1 MWEAIAANRR
11 RSFVLIL
18 AMAVILIALGGAI
31 GASVEPRFGSLIGV
45 VIALVV
51 WASLWVTALAGG
63 DRILLSTVGAREIQK
78 EDAPRLWNV
87 VEEMCIAS
95 GLSTMPKVYIIDND
109 APNAFAAGRKPE
121 KACVAV
127 TSGLLRRLN
136 RDELQGVIAHE
147 IGHIRNLDIRFMM
160 IAAVMVGSVTLL
172 ADFFFRGMFYG
183 RVRTGR
189 RSGGG
194 GGGGQAQ
201 LILILLAVAVAI
213 LAPLF
218 ARALY
223 YACSRQREYLA
234 DASAARYTRY
244 PLGLASALE
253 KIAAGTGGLKKV
265 NRVMPPMFI
274 INPNQPMAASGW
286 GSTHPPTEKRIQILR
301 SMGGAG
307 YSAYQAAWQAAEGE
321 KGTLIGERSMAEGP
335 DVAVREASPEAA
347 DKEDLIEASREVLDL
362 LDRGAGFLLIP
373 CVCGVRMKLPP
384 EYTSD
389 TITCARCGREHKVPH
404 AEENE
409 AGDGPGAGTG
419 AGAEERAGG
428 SSAEGSGPKP
438 PPLMTRY
445 RRKAQGWESF
455 KCGCGQTLQLSP
467 GFAAPSIEC
476 PQCGRKIEI
485 ES

>member
-11 RSFVLIL
+11 RSFMLIL
-18 AMAVILIALGGAI
+18 VMAVLLVALGAAI
-31 GASVEPRFGSLIGV
+31 GASVEPRFGTIIGV
-45 VIALVV
+45 AVALVV
-51 WASLWVTALAGG
+51 WAGMWITAIAGG
-63 DRILLSTVGAREIQK
+63 DRILLNTVGAREIQK

-95 GLSTMPKVYIIDND
+95 GLSKMPKVYIIEND
-109 APNAFAAGRKPE
+109 APNAFAAGRNPD
-121 KACVAV
+121 KASVAV

-147 IGHIRNLDIRFMM
+147 IGHIQNLDIRFMM

-172 ADFFFRGMFYG
+172 ADFFFRSMRYG

-253 KIAAGTGGLKKV
+253 KISAGAGGLKKV

-286 GSTHPPTEKRIQILR
+286 GSTHPPTEKRIRILR
-301 SMGGAG
+301 SMAGAG
-307 YSAYQAAWQAAEGE
+307 YAAYQEAWRNAEGE
-321 KGTLIGERSMAEGP
+321 NGSLIGERSMAEGAEV
-335 DVAVREASPEAA
+335 DVRQAAPETE
-347 DKEDLIEASREVLDL
+347 DNRDLIEASREVLDL
-362 LDRGAGFLLIP
+362 FDRDAGFLLVP

-384 EYTSD
+384 QYTSD
-389 TITCARCGREHKVPH
+389 TITCARCGREHDVPR
-404 AEENE
+404 AEEGE
-409 AGDGPGAGTG
+409 GPPAGT
-419 AGAEERAGG
+419 AERAEKTAGN
-428 SSAEGSGPKP
+428 SGPKP
-438 PPLMTRY
+438 PPLMTRF
-445 RRKAQGWESF
+445 RRESDAWESF

-467 GFAAPSIEC
+467 GFSAPFIQC
-476 PQCGRKIEI
+476 VGCGRRIEI

>member
-11 RSFVLIL
+11 RSFWLIV
-18 AMAVILIALGGAI
+18 AMAVILIALGAAI
-31 GASVEPRFGSLIGV
+31 GASVEPRYGTPVGV
-45 VIALVV
+45 VVALVV
-51 WASLWVTALAGG
+51 WAGMWITALTGG
-63 DRILLSTVGAREIQK
+63 DRILLNTMGAREIEK
-78 EDAPRLWNV
+78 KDAPRLWNI

-95 GLSTMPKVYIIDND
+95 GLSEMPKVYIIEND
-109 APNAFAAGRKPE
+109 APNAFAAGRKPD
-121 KACVAV
+121 KASVAV

-147 IGHIRNLDIRFMM
+147 IGHIQNLDIRFMM
-160 IAAVMVGSVTLL
+160 IAAVMVGSITLL
-172 ADFFFRGMFYG
+172 ADLFFRGMLHG

-189 RSGGG
+189 RSGGK
-194 GGGGQAQ
+194 GGGQAQ

-244 PLGLASALE
+244 PMGLASALE
-253 KIAAGTGGLKKV
+253 KISAGAGGLKKV

-286 GSTHPPTEKRIQILR
+286 GSTHPPTEKRVRILR
-301 SMGGAG
+301 SMAGAG
-307 YSAYQAAWQAAEGE
+307 YAAYQEAWREAEGKE
-321 KGTLIGERSMAEGP
+321 GSLIGERSMAEGAE
-335 DVAVREASPEAA
+335 VAVREPTAEEE
-347 DKEDLIEASREVLDL
+347 DKRDMVEASREVLDL
-362 LDRGAGFLLIP
+362 FDREAGFLLVP

-389 TITCARCGREHKVPH
+389 TITCARCGRRHDVPR
-404 AEENE
+404 AEEE
-409 AGDGPGAGTG
+409 AEAAATETGPGAEAAQGK
-419 AGAEERAGG
+419 AA
-428 SSAEGSGPKP
+428 GPKP

-445 RRKAQGWESF
+445 RRKTEGWESF

-476 PQCGRKIEI
+476 PQCHRKIEI